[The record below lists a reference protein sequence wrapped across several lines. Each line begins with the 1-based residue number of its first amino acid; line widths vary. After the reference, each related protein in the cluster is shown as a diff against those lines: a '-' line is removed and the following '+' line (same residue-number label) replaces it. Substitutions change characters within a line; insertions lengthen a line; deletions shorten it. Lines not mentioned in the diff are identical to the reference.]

1 MIEQTQ
7 ELVTTKE
14 LKKRAEEFLLVDST
28 TVTYWLRPRKSNGL
42 EAHVVKRRSG
52 RGGKGG
58 RVYISWEGFLEWYQK
73 SFADQRHEGK

>member
-14 LKKRAEEFLLVDST
+14 LKKRAEEFLLVDPT
-28 TVTYWLRPRKSNGL
+28 TVAYWLRHRRSNGL
-42 EAHVVKRRSG
+42 EAHTVTRRSG

-58 RVYISWEGFLEWYQK
+58 RVYISWEGFCEWYRA
-73 SFADQRHEGK
+73 SLNTSS